1 MGVVVAAHNEA
12 TGDHVAI
19 KLLRAKAGADAVQA
33 ERFAREATAIARVK
47 SEHVVR
53 VLDFGTRSNGDP
65 YIVMERLYGRD
76 LGAILRAEGP
86 LSVARAAS
94 YMIQVCEAV
103 ASAHAVGV
111 VHRDLKPGN
120 FFLCEGRNGE
130 TCVKVLDF
138 GISKALGNE
147 GLGDPNLTS
156 TQAVFGSPTYM
167 SPEQIRSAK
176 HVDHRSDVWSL
187 GVALYELVTG
197 KQPFSADNVVGL
209 LASIVTDPPVA
220 PRAVA
225 PHLPHELER
234 LLLDCLRK
242 DPSARIPSAAELGR
256 RLTDIYN
263 TETALAAEG
272 RGRAPS
278 VLSATS
284 ASGSEPRVAAP
295 QGADATVLVA
305 HSGSIE
311 QASKIARPESVAD
324 RREAAEA
331 SWGESWGALAVTP
344 STKMGL
350 AAESSARA
358 QPTVDGSKRTLFLV
372 AATFCLAGFVAVVV
386 FYLRSTDDAKMQGFP
401 GASSPPVEKVQPAT
415 MSPVPATS
423 TIPST
428 SASASASASSSPLP
442 NALSSDAGDSADVRP
457 VKPSSSS
464 KPGGVRVSPTVRR
477 PDPTK
482 DRL

>member
-12 TGDHVAI
+12 TGEEVAI

-47 SEHVVR
+47 SDHVVR

-86 LSVARAAS
+86 LPVARAAS

-147 GLGDPNLTS
+147 GVGDPNLTS

-256 RLTDIYN
+256 RLADIYN

-272 RGRAPS
+272 LHGPYAPH
-278 VLSATS
+278 APF
-284 ASGSEPRVAAP
+284 AGGSEPRVAAP

-311 QASKIARPESVAD
+311 SASKIARQESVVE

-350 AAESSARA
+350 VAESSARA
-358 QPTVDGSKRTLFLV
+358 QQTVNGSKRSLLLV
-372 AATFCLAGFVAVVV
+372 AATFCLVGFLAVVV
-386 FYLRSTDDAKMQGFP
+386 FYLRNTDDAKMQRFP
-401 GASSPPVEKVQPAT
+401 QASTPPTEKVQSAT
-415 MSPVPATS
+415 MSPIPATS
-423 TIPST
+423 TIPAVTT
-428 SASASASASSSPLP
+428 SASASPPPSRSANASSSE
-442 NALSSDAGDSADVRP
+442 AAASAEVRP
-457 VKPSSSS
+457 PKPAPSS
-464 KPGGVRVSPTVRR
+464 KPGGIRVTPTVRR